1 MGQPETGLQEK
12 EWCIDG
18 DADGD
23 NAVAGGA
30 FDGG

>member
-1 MGQPETGLQEK
+1 LQEK